1 MNTATE
7 YGHYKSGV
15 ANSYSSREFANELKE
30 ILPKSPKAF
39 TYMLKLAFQNTFPFT
54 EDEIHS
60 VIDDIAVSI
69 PTTKLQELLGDTD
82 AAETVNITKPPLIA
96 TELHSYL
103 DVYGIGIAMLLARH
117 KYGDLSETDRN
128 QAAESES
135 VISKQTGIFITEY
148 SMQGYVVKISTDLSL
163 GAPIIELI

>member
-1 MNTATE
+1 
-7 YGHYKSGV
+7 
-15 ANSYSSREFANELKE
+15 
-30 ILPKSPKAF
+30 
-39 TYMLKLAFQNTFPFT
+39 
-54 EDEIHS
+54 
-60 VIDDIAVSI
+60 
-69 PTTKLQELLGDTD
+69 
-82 AAETVNITKPPLIA
+82 
-96 TELHSYL
+96 
-103 DVYGIGIAMLLARH
+103 MLLARH